1 MKFCTDLFSWQTK
14 EIFSLI
20 AYTRYIIMH
29 YIFFLASD
37 LSLFVMW
44 LNVIQLK
51 QENIQIA
58 FSIFHKILH
67 DIENIWRT
75 INTIA
80 HIRRNG
86 HLFLK
91 TPQFLSSFTLGK
103 LFAIPGTD
111 NIRGHPSIFSCQMM
125 AIVRSPWLLLLF
137 IIPQQERYKLLSLPK
152 DVDCFNLMWC
162 SQAR

>member
-1 MKFCTDLFSWQTK
+1 MTSELGSKVVSWCMKFCTDLFSWQTK

-20 AYTRYIIMH
+20 AYTHYIIMH

-51 QENIQIA
+51 LENIQIA

-80 HIRRNG
+80 PIRY
-86 HLFLK
+86 
-91 TPQFLSSFTLGK
+91 LSLDIICSAKVSLPCALEK
-103 LFAIPGTD
+103 
-111 NIRGHPSIFSCQMM
+111 
-125 AIVRSPWLLLLF
+125 WLLLDTDNVNGQILLF
-137 IIPQQERYKLLSLPK
+137 EYIFTPNRYYCLYNKLHLGITLSFSVL
-152 DVDCFNLMWC
+152 W
-162 SQAR
+162 